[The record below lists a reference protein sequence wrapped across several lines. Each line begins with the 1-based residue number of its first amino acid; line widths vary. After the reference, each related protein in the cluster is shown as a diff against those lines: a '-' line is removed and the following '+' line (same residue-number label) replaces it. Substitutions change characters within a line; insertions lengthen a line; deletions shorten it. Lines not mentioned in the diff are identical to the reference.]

1 MLHVS
6 FKSFNFGRG
15 LIQAMP
21 KVHSIYVT
29 FHMIKHIL
37 DEFRVKNAAF
47 SLIIV
52 FLYYINNRFFLGNQ
66 TCVSAICNLD
76 KTT

>member
-1 MLHVS
+1 
-6 FKSFNFGRG
+6 
-15 LIQAMP
+15 
-21 KVHSIYVT
+21 
-29 FHMIKHIL
+29 MIKYIL

-52 FLYYINNRFFLGNQ
+52 FLYYINNRFFLGYQ
-66 TCVSAICNLD
+66 TCVSAICKLD